1 MKPCEYA
8 MPFVVCPRANVSP
21 ALQAEEAWWIP
32 LTGARS
38 GMKRSPMTRIS
49 LEVMIERGT
58 AAFTASLLLL
68 LCVESRQWSAV
79 FSRATL
85 EKSRALKLASSG
97 LGITRHR
104 RTNYRVITG
113 CFSIMVCT

>member
-21 ALQAEEAWWIP
+21 VLQAEEDP

-49 LEVMIERGT
+49 LEVMIGRGA

-68 LCVESRQWSAV
+68 LCCRELVV
-79 FSRATL
+79 FSAATL
-85 EKSRALKLASSG
+85 EKVRP
-97 LGITRHR
+97 
-104 RTNYRVITG
+104 
-113 CFSIMVCT
+113 

>member
-8 MPFVVCPRANVSP
+8 MPFVVCPRANVSL

-49 LEVMIERGT
+49 LEVMVGCGV
-58 AAFTASLLLL
+58 AAFTASLSLLL
-68 LCVESRQWSAV
+68 LLLWGAY
-79 FSRATL
+79 RATL
-85 EKSRALKLASSG
+85 EMSGDPLELRVLGLAFCATEFSSEAKRDK
-97 LGITRHR
+97 I
-104 RTNYRVITG
+104 IE
-113 CFSIMVCT
+113 S

>member
-1 MKPCEYA
+1 
-8 MPFVVCPRANVSP
+8 MPFVVCPIANVSP

-58 AAFTASLLLL
+58 GAFTASLLLL

-79 FSRATL
+79 FREL
-85 EKSRALKLASSG
+85 RWKSPGPEACEFWAWHYTPPTFQRNKL
-97 LGITRHR
+97 
-104 RTNYRVITG
+104 
-113 CFSIMVCT
+113 

>member
-21 ALQAEEAWWIP
+21 TLQSERGVVDP

-49 LEVMIERGT
+49 LEVMIERGA

-68 LCVESRQWSAV
+68 LCVELAVVV
-79 FSRATL
+79 FSRA
-85 EKSRALKLASSG
+85 
-97 LGITRHR
+97 I
-104 RTNYRVITG
+104 
-113 CFSIMVCT
+113 